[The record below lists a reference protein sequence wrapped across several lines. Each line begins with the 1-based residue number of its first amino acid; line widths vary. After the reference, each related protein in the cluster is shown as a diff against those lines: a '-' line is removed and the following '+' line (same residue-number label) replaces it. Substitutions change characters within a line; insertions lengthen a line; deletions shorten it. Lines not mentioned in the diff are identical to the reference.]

1 MTVASPPEIGPTRVE
16 WEVLPPPGGRKA
28 RFLALLAALMRSG
41 VFVCGSTILLFWIFD
56 ALFWPLFVP
65 QDPQALN
72 LLTTFQSPSAAHW
85 LGTDDL
91 GRDVFSRCLAGASIV
106 LAVAPAATAL
116 GLFSGVVLGLLTG
129 YYRGWIDEVVMRL
142 LDAQLA
148 FPLII
153 FGILVLVVLG
163 PSVVNVILVIG
174 FIFTP
179 NVARTVR
186 SVVIVER
193 ERDYVSAAKL
203 LGNSDLYTMVCE
215 ILPNITGPISVEA
228 TIRLG
233 YAIFTSATLSFLSL
247 GIQQPSPDWG
257 LSVSLGRAYIQVAP
271 WMVLSPAA
279 ALATLV
285 VAVNLLADGLHQ
297 VLAE

>member
-1 MTVASPPEIGPTRVE
+1 MTAASPSQTHPVLAGADAPVPPAGPN
-16 WEVLPPPGGRKA
+16 A
-28 RFLALLAALMRSG
+28 RSTLSAALMRSG
-41 VFVCGSTILLFWIFD
+41 VFVTGGAILLFWILD
-56 ALFWPLFVP
+56 ALFWRLVVP

-72 LLTTFQSPSAAHW
+72 LLATLQSPSAAHW

-91 GRDVFSRCLAGASIV
+91 GRDVFSRTLAGASTV
-106 LAVAPAATAL
+106 LAVAPAATIL
-116 GLFSGVVLGLLTG
+116 GLFCGIVLGLVTG
-129 YYRGWIDEVVMRL
+129 YYRGWTDEVIMRL

-148 FPLII
+148 FPLIV

-163 PSVVNVILVIG
+163 SSVVNVVLVIG

-179 NVARTVR
+179 NIARTVR
-186 SVVIVER
+186 SAVLVEGV
-193 ERDYVSAAKL
+193 RDYVGAAKL
-203 LGNSDLYTMVCE
+203 LGNSDLYVMFCE
-215 ILPNITGPISVEA
+215 ILPNVSSAVAVEA

-233 YAIFTSATLSFLSL
+233 YAIFTSATLAFLSL

-271 WMVLSPAA
+271 WMVLAPAA

-285 VAVNLLADGLHQ
+285 VSVNLIADGLHQ
-297 VLAE
+297 VLVE

>member
-1 MTVASPPEIGPTRVE
+1 MTVALPSEIQPGLAAADA
-16 WEVLPPPGGRKA
+16 LPPVVGSRWRSG
-28 RFLALLAALMRSG
+28 LLASLLRSG
-41 VFVCGSTILLFWIFD
+41 VFVVGCAILLFWILD
-56 ALFWPLFVP
+56 ALFWPVFVP

-72 LLTTFQSPSAAHW
+72 LLSTFQSPSAAHW

-91 GRDVFSRCLAGASIV
+91 GRDVFSRSLAGASTV
-106 LAVAPAATAL
+106 LAVAPAATLL
-116 GLFSGVVLGLLTG
+116 GLFGGIVLGLITG
-129 YYRGWIDEVVMRL
+129 YYRGWTDEVIMRL

-148 FPLII
+148 FPLIV

-163 PSVVNVILVIG
+163 PSVLNVILIIG
-174 FIFTP
+174 IIFTP

-186 SVVIVER
+186 SAVLVESA
-193 ERDYVSAAKL
+193 RDYVGAAKL
-203 LGNSDLYTMVCE
+203 LGNSDLYIMSRE
-215 ILPNITGPISVEA
+215 ILPNITGPIAVEA

-233 YAIFTSATLSFLSL
+233 YAIFTSATLAFLSL

-285 VAVNLLADGLHQ
+285 VSVNLIADGLHQ